1 MRILIDGYNLMHAVN
16 LPSTEVGPQVMRKLR
31 RAFLNDLAAALGP
44 VDAAQTV
51 VVFDATNA
59 PEHLPKESQHKGLTV
74 IFAAE
79 DESADDRLEALIGQH
94 SAPKTLTVVSS
105 DRRVRQA
112 AQRRRAQAL
121 GADEFWTKIHAR
133 PKRPVPPPHPRPQ
146 QTPLTPEESA
156 YWMETFREVVED
168 PATHEAL
175 RPADF
180 VPTDEE
186 IARIEREVE
195 EES

>member
-16 LPSTEVGPQVMRKLR
+16 LPPGKLGPQVLRKLR
-31 RAFLNDLAAALGP
+31 RGFLNALAAALGP
-44 VDAAQTV
+44 IDAAQTTI
-51 VVFDATNA
+51 VFDATRA
-59 PEHLPKESQHKGLTV
+59 PENLPRETQHKGITV

-79 DESADDRLEALIGQH
+79 DDSADDRLEALIAQH

-105 DRRVRQA
+105 DRRVRRA
-112 AQRRRAQAL
+112 AQRRKAQAL
-121 GADEFWTKIHAR
+121 GADEFWTKIHGR
-133 PKRPVPPPHPRPQ
+133 PKREAPPPEAPPE
-146 QTPLTPEESA
+146 TSLTAEEAA
-156 YWMETFREVVED
+156 YWLETFREVAED

-180 VPTDEE
+180 VPTEEE

-195 EES
+195 EE